1 MMKKLLAAG
10 AFLGLIAASPAYAI
24 VASPANILQATVAS
38 AGAQTSAAGVMA
50 GLGVASGT
58 FTPRY
63 DGVVNLTISG
73 NVVFGTTGATGK
85 LQIWYGTGNAPANNA
100 AAVGAACGPTQA
112 PVSLTGILTQ
122 GFSTNCIITGLNPGS
137 PYWFDLLMS
146 GGAGSSINVT
156 NVSISAVE
164 E

>member
-38 AGAQTSAAGVMA
+38 AGAVTSTTGKMA

-63 DGVVNLTISG
+63 DGVANVTISG
-73 NVVFGTTGATGK
+73 DAVFGATAATGI
-85 LQIWYGTGNAPANNA
+85 LQIWYGTGSAPANNA
-100 AAVGAACGPTQA
+100 TPVGAACGPTQA
-112 PVSLTGILTQ
+112 PVSLTGILTL
-122 GFSTNCIITGLNPGS
+122 GFSTNCIITGLNPGTT
-137 PYWFDLLMS
+137 YWFDLLM
-146 GGAGSSINVT
+146 GSSTSTINVT
-156 NVSISAVE
+156 NASVSVIE